1 MGFYMKF
8 SKLDDEVFPN
18 AANVN
23 TYALHNEFDY
33 TRWIAGTQIRLV
45 NVLWDSDYR
54 NVVKFDSKD
63 EMNKWFDSVAGSESI
78 TLQSNVPLVPSG
90 TIKLPIPYDVCVLYN
105 YIYVDIPIIPDPANP
120 IDYEV
125 DGKRRWYFFI
135 KDEVPIAPN
144 TTELILDLDIWNNFI
159 YDTDIN
165 YLMLD
170 RGHAPVAFSD
180 TDEYLKNP
188 IENNKYLLAPDV
200 NFDDTSVTKDSTFI
214 PFGNGEKYI
223 CVCSTV
229 SPEQIRNGVLGTL
242 KTGDVFSKP
251 TYSNTGDWYGKQ
263 LQVNGYKFGD
273 GRNFSDLRTAV
284 SMGNTVDKMLPTGLC
299 TYAIPANDSTFLDDV
314 ANSIPTFLRTIKA
327 LFIVDE
333 NMVNIGNPLTIAKH
347 TIYECSSV
355 AKDVMDYDLDKY
367 MFKFD
372 KDEERFAKL
381 YTYPYSYI
389 EVTDN
394 NDKTVTV
401 RIEDTGTIGVH
412 LLTSVAYPVLDC
424 RVFLSGIN
432 GVGSN
437 EYSWKRLDYA
447 EVKRFIPKGDW
458 GDYTFKLGIPTFSMF
473 MDAETAWMLD
483 EYNTVVELAR
493 KKALTAYHNA
503 VRDSNL
509 GYTNAINSADN
520 AYKCSVDS
528 AETACTNEKDLA
540 KTANT
545 NAHDT
550 ASTVHTN
557 RDAEAY
563 TTKSNTTN
571 TTNCNYN
578 NLTASIA
585 CNNANTTTT
594 NETNIAVT
602 ELRNSQATGDTNE
615 SNEVNSQTVAKENE
629 TSIATT
635 TNNNN
640 ANINNSVSQGAIA
653 GATMGVGNPVVGSV
667 LALTGAVTGWI
678 TSSRS
683 AEAAS
688 NNASLMTQCN
698 DAVSTAIRKKN
709 YNSNVRAVGAAKNVT
724 IKTNDNNWN
733 QTRNNNDLLTKQ
745 RDNNYNTNIQNIANT
760 YNTDTANNQRTHQTA
775 IDCADRT
782 MNTVIANANR
792 TRDTAVSNAT
802 STKNTSYKNAGNTN
816 EIGILNAKE
825 TLETAQDGARLS
837 MMSASKKAPIQLTQ
851 TSGDASMYEYGM
863 NGVQFKLR
871 TQSDSAIKQTVA
883 QFARF
888 GYNLNQVWDVKETG
902 LTLMKNFT
910 FWKVNDIWLDI
921 RKASNFSIEN
931 GIVNIFKNGVT
942 IWNNPNKIGKVSIYD
957 N

>member
-78 TLQSNVPLVPSG
+78 TLQSNIPLVPSG

-135 KDEVPIAPN
+135 KDAVPIAPN

-200 NFDDTSVTKDSTFI
+200 NFDDTSITKDSTFI

-242 KTGDVFSKP
+242 KSGDVFSKP

-273 GRNFSDLRTAV
+273 GRNFSDLRTAI

-333 NMVNIGNPLTIAKH
+333 NMINIGNPLTIAKH

-355 AKDVMDYDLDKY
+355 AKDVMDYDLDKS

-394 NDKTVTV
+394 NGKTVTV

-447 EVKRFIPKGDW
+447 EVKRFVPKGDW

-563 TTKSNTTN
+563 TTKSNVN
-571 TTNCNYN
+571 NLANCNYN
-578 NLTASIA
+578 NLTANIS
-585 CNNANTTTT
+585 CNNANTSLAT
-594 NETNIAVT
+594 
-602 ELRNSQATGDTNE
+602 QAAIDIMSKKNTQAQQDHIDKI
-615 SNEVNSQTVAKENE
+615 SVATQSTMKENE

-635 TNNNN
+635 NNTNN
-640 ANINNSVSQGAIA
+640 ANFNNAISA
-653 GATMGVGNPVVGSV
+653 GAVSGAMMGVGNPVIGGV
-667 LALTGAVTGWI
+667 LAVAGAVVGGVTASISG
-678 TSSRS
+678 
-683 AEAAS
+683 EAAN
-688 NNASLMTQCN
+688 NNATQIAQCN
-698 DAVSTAIRKKN
+698 EAVTKLNNKATAAMNDR
-709 YNSNVRAVGAAKNVT
+709 SMNVARDVT
-724 IKTNDNNWN
+724 TIHNDTSHR
-733 QTRNNNDLLTKQ
+733 QTTNNNDLTAKQ
-745 RDNNYNTNIQNIANT
+745 RDNNYNTSVQNASNV
-760 YNTDTANNQRTHQTA
+760 YNTATANNQRTHQTA

-782 MNTVIANANR
+782 MNTVITTANR
-792 TRDTAVSNAT
+792 TRDTAVSNAK

-888 GYNLNQVWDVKETG
+888 GYNLNQVWNVKDTG

-942 IWNNPNKIGKVSIYD
+942 IWSNPNKIGKVSVYD